1 LIGSAGKKA
10 ALIHV
15 KQRDAHIC
23 VKLRSKHG
31 SAFREDLISGKT
43 IFLALG
49 NGCLK
54 KGKPEQARAF
64 LFG

>member
-1 LIGSAGKKA
+1 M
-10 ALIHV
+10 HV

-23 VKLRSKHG
+23 VKLRSKDA

-43 IFLALG
+43 MFLALG
-49 NGCLK
+49 NGCSK

-64 LFG
+64 LLG